1 MVLHFASR
9 AKTGFH
15 CVEIFSNDVKIIY
28 LKIKLCVYANWQ
40 IFFLKPPGPHS
51 PGLDLPAHLLRKVVP
66 LTTTRHF
73 YVNIFNPKAKEMNS
87 YLNT

>member
-1 MVLHFASR
+1 MVLHFASQ

-40 IFFLKPPGPHS
+40 IFFLNR
-51 PGLDLPAHLLRKVVP
+51 GLPLSLNKVSVQP
-66 LTTTRHF
+66 ESF
-73 YVNIFNPKAKEMNS
+73 FFMQIIDYVGRNKDVMALIKS
-87 YLNT
+87 